1 MAPIIPAPT
10 NVIDLSAYRQLV
22 DLLFHDLRRTFAR
35 WSVQRDASLQ
45 EVLAARSP
53 VSEVR
58 VNPPQRIG
66 RKPEKLLMV

>member
-1 MAPIIPAPT
+1 VAPIIPAPT

-45 EVLAARSP
+45 
-53 VSEVR
+53 
-58 VNPPQRIG
+58 
-66 RKPEKLLMV
+66 